1 VVYMSGLPA
10 IREIDLTDLHDHLH
24 LLASRGLSWD
34 DSPLIQCPLN
44 SSPQEHSSYS
54 QGLCEQRGCGLEFR
68 LSATDLECSESPKTL
83 TCSDVCT

>member
-1 VVYMSGLPA
+1 MVCMSGLPM

-34 DSPLIQCPLN
+34 DSPSIQHPLN
-44 SSPQEHSSYS
+44 SSAQEHSSCS
-54 QGLCEQRGCGLEFR
+54 QGLCEQRGFALEFR
-68 LSATDLECSESPKTL
+68 LSATDLKCSEFPKTL